1 MIEKSSLQ
9 IMTHELSNKL
19 MILEGYITLMQ
30 LDEKHINTATIQI
43 LAETL
48 RSATETLSNFK
59 SSEAHGFVSPGNKK

>member
-30 LDEKHINTATIQI
+30 LDGKHINTGTIQI

-48 RSATETLSNFK
+48 SSATETLCNFK